1 MEKSANLIT
10 SHLNQPLSVFFFI
23 VFIAD
28 TAVGFS
34 TLGLESKKNLVD
46 VQNAIS

>member
-10 SHLNQPLSVFFFI
+10 SHSNQPLFVSIFI

-28 TAVGFS
+28 AAVGFS
-34 TLGLESKKNLVD
+34 TLGPESKKNLVD